1 MTQLTEEQY
10 NRLKP
15 LEGHFRTA
23 VKANYKRAT
32 TRQEDELVINTLK
45 ELGKSP
51 HTTPSCGRCSF
62 LNFQQLGKI
71 YLEYT
76 PQPQQ
81 QTQQPKKTKT
91 KSK

>member
-1 MTQLTEEQY
+1 MTQLTQEQY
-10 NRLKP
+10 DKLKP

-32 TRQEDELVINTLK
+32 TRLEDELVINTLK

-76 PQPQQ
+76 PQTQPQ
-81 QTQQPKKTKT
+81 TQPKKTRT
-91 KSK
+91 KK

>member
-15 LEGHFRTA
+15 LEGHFLTA

-32 TRQEDELVINTLK
+32 TRLEDELVINTLK

-76 PQPQQ
+76 PQQ
-81 QTQQPKKTKT
+81 QTQPKKTKA

>member
-32 TRQEDELVINTLK
+32 TRLEDELVINTLK

-76 PQPQQ
+76 PQPQ
-81 QTQQPKKTKT
+81 TQPKKTKA
-91 KSK
+91 KK

>member
-15 LEGHFRTA
+15 LEGHFLTA

-76 PQPQQ
+76 PQ
-81 QTQQPKKTKT
+81 TQQPKKSKT

>member
-1 MTQLTEEQY
+1 MTQLTQEQY
-10 NRLKP
+10 DRIKH

-32 TRQEDELVINTLK
+32 TRLEDELVINTLK

-76 PQPQQ
+76 PQTQPQQ
-81 QTQQPKKTKT
+81 TKKTKA

>member
-32 TRQEDELVINTLK
+32 TRLEDELVINTLK

-76 PQPQQ
+76 PQ
-81 QTQQPKKTKT
+81 THPKKTKT

>member
-76 PQPQQ
+76 PQPQ
-81 QTQQPKKTKT
+81 TPQPKKTKA

>member
-1 MTQLTEEQY
+1 MTLTQEQY
-10 NRLKP
+10 DKLKP

-32 TRQEDELVINTLK
+32 TRAEDELVINTLK

-81 QTQQPKKTKT
+81 PKKTRTRK
-91 KSK
+91 